1 MVLMYLQ
8 TQFQKEIL
16 ESFLDKVWGIKMKSE
31 ETSEEEIV
39 TKKRGR
45 KPKAVTN

>member
-1 MVLMYLQ
+1 MRNNMDDSDVEL
-8 TQFQKEIL
+8 FD
-16 ESFLDKVWGIKMKSE
+16 SFLDKVWGIKMKSE